1 MAQLQPSLTSL
12 ERRLLESFQ
21 RGFPLGV
28 RPYAAI
34 GEALGASE
42 EEVLAALR
50 SLAQRQVLA
59 RVGAVLAPR
68 RVGESTL
75 AALAVPAER
84 LEEVGALVSRQ
95 PGVNHNYERE
105 HRYNLWFVITGA
117 DAAAVQATLRVIEA
131 ATGLTPLVLPLQE
144 AYHLDLGFPLQWT

>member
-21 RGFPLGV
+21 RGFPLEA

-50 SLAQRQVLA
+50 SLAQRRVLA

-84 LEEVGALVSRQ
+84 LEEVAALVSRQ

-105 HRYNLWFVITGA
+105 HRYNLWFVVTGA

-131 ATGLTPLVLPLQE
+131 ATGLTPLVLPLEE
-144 AYHLDLGFPLQWT
+144 AYHLDLGFPLQWS

>member
-1 MAQLQPSLTSL
+1 
-12 ERRLLESFQ
+12 
-21 RGFPLGV
+21 
-28 RPYAAI
+28 
-34 GEALGASE
+34 
-42 EEVLAALR
+42 
-50 SLAQRQVLA
+50 
-59 RVGAVLAPR
+59 VGAVLAPR

-84 LEEVGALVSRQ
+84 LEEVAALVSRQ

-117 DAAAVQATLRVIEA
+117 DEAAVQATLRVIEA